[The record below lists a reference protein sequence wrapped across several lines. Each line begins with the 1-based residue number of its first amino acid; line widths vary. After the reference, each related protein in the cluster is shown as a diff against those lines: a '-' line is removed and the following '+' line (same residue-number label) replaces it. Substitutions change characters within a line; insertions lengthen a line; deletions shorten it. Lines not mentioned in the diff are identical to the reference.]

1 MAGATKAGSERE
13 GEVER
18 VYRLLK
24 GWILDARLRPGDF
37 LSEVDL
43 ARQCETSRTPVREAC
58 NLLSQEK
65 WIQRIRHK
73 GYMLP
78 PISIREIV
86 EVYEYRKLLECFN
99 AERAAASA
107 TSDEIKAL
115 REIISIEDQ
124 TDLDMSA
131 FLRANQD
138 FHVRLGEIA
147 RNQRVLDQLNLTL
160 EYVHRL
166 DVLSTQRDNRAVPH
180 RDIVRAI
187 EARNGAEAARAM
199 SEHINVSRDRMLRLF
214 GT

>member
-1 MAGATKAGSERE
+1 MPSPTSPPEQE

-24 GWILDARLRPGDF
+24 GWILDGRLRPGDL
-37 LSEVDL
+37 LSEAEY

-65 WIQRIRHK
+65 WIQRFRHK
-73 GYMLP
+73 GYVLK
-78 PISIREIV
+78 PISVRDIV

-99 AERAAASA
+99 AERAAACA
-107 TSDEIKAL
+107 TAEEVMALCEIVAKEDRPNFQMADVL
-115 REIISIEDQ
+115 R
-124 TDLDMSA
+124 T
-131 FLRANQD
+131 NQS
-138 FHVRLGEIA
+138 FHLRLGEIG
-147 RNQRVLDQLNLTL
+147 RNQRIIDQLRLTL

-166 DVLSTQRDNRAVPH
+166 DVLATHSDNRPVLH

-187 EARNGAEAARAM
+187 QARNVQEAGRAM
-199 SEHINVSRDRMLRLF
+199 AEHINVSRDQMVRLF

>member
-1 MAGATKAGSERE
+1 MVSKTTGSERE

-18 VYRLLK
+18 VYRVLK
-24 GWILDARLRPGDF
+24 AWILDATLRPGDF

-73 GYMLP
+73 GYVIP
-78 PISIREIV
+78 PISIREII
-86 EVYEYRKLLECFN
+86 EVYEYRKLLECFC
-99 AERAAASA
+99 AERAAATA
-107 TSDEIKAL
+107 TPDEVKAL
-115 REIISIEDQ
+115 RETIAIEDHL
-124 TDLDMSA
+124 DLDMGE
-131 FLRANQD
+131 FLQANHK
-138 FHVRLGEIA
+138 FHLRLGEIA
-147 RNQRVLDQLNLTL
+147 RNQRILDQLVLTL

-166 DVLSTQRDNRAVPH
+166 DVLSTQRDNRPVPH

-187 EARNGAEAARAM
+187 EARNVGEANHAM
-199 SEHINVSRDRMLRLF
+199 AEHISVSRDRMLRLF